1 VVCLRHG
8 EKLRRICSAL
18 KGYAIHGDRSACS
31 PAWHVPQRGMFL
43 SVACSSAWHVPQRGM
58 LPNVVSSSPVR
69 CGVVA
74 CVCVRSEDVK
84 RIGHGVEGHIFGKV
98 GDECVVLPGYPES
111 AECE

>member
-1 VVCLRHG
+1 MVTGQH
-8 EKLRRICSAL
+8 A
-18 KGYAIHGDRSACS
+18 
-31 PAWHVPQRGMFL
+31 PQRGMFL
-43 SVACSSAWHVPQRGM
+43 SVACSPAWHAPQCGM

-69 CGVVA
+69 CGVAA
-74 CVCVRSEDVK
+74 CVCVRSEDVM

>member
-1 VVCLRHG
+1 MVCLRHG

-31 PAWHVPQRGMFL
+31 PAWHAPQRGMFL
-43 SVACSSAWHVPQRGM
+43 SVAWSSAWHVPQRGM

-69 CGVVA
+69 CGVAA
-74 CVCVRSEDVK
+74 CGCVRSEDVM
-84 RIGHGVEGHIFGKV
+84 RIGYGEGGHIFGKV